1 MRGLAP
7 CLEGSGG
14 RGGSGLRF
22 LAESGFPVLA
32 GDRNGDRSDG
42 AGQGSTFSLGIRGAR
57 CFCDEGVRASE
68 GETLPVLGLPKAFM
82 EMEPAA
88 IPNPSDG
95 EKRRCGKREMRVG
108 GFEFEEVKLIITLQ
122 RHIFV
127 PGRARWLFL
136 FKC

>member
-1 MRGLAP
+1 M
-7 CLEGSGG
+7 
-14 RGGSGLRF
+14 
-22 LAESGFPVLA
+22 LA